1 MVDEKPLRGD
11 EDEYRTEQATPDVAP
26 SGDPL
31 QPESPA
37 ASSQPWL
44 IVGVVLLAVFV
55 VVLIVAVL
63 VPALR

>member
-1 MVDEKPLRGD
+1 MVEEKPLRGD

-37 ASSQPWL
+37 ASSRPWL
-44 IVGVVLLAVFV
+44 VVGVVLLAVFV